1 MLLML
6 TALLVVVFL
15 AASFWLS
22 FAQKKSAATMALI
35 LKIVSG
41 LGLKVIVFYVWVKI
55 LIHVFG

>member
-15 AASFWLS
+15 VASFWLS
-22 FAQKKSAATMALI
+22 FAQKKRVMALI

-41 LGLKVIVFYVWVKI
+41 LGLGVIVVRVWVKI
-55 LIHVFG
+55 LTHVFR

>member
-22 FAQKKSAATMALI
+22 FARRGKVMALI

-41 LGLKVIVFYVWVKI
+41 LGLTVIVFYVWVKI
-55 LIHVFG
+55 LTHVFR